1 VFLYAAIPVISQL
14 EDLFNEVITWLYDD
28 VGIAWGLGIVLITW
42 LSRLVVLPFT
52 LRSMHGMREMQALQ
66 PYLKEI
72 QEKYKDDRQ
81 RMQREQMALFQEHG
95 VNPLS
100 ACLPLVFQFPVFIAL
115 YNLLRSTTFKDE
127 LIDSG
132 DPGWLFINHL
142 GEHPTG
148 AETVVLVLL
157 AVAGTFALII
167 FTPSPQT
174 TGGNTQ
180 RYLFAGVFSLVTVF
194 LIPNAPA
201 GIAVYFIASGLWQIG
216 QQTVIHF
223 VWPWRPIRRPTSS
236 LSMSAWISSSP
247 SSTAT
252 DASSP
257 SSSTMRS
264 SSTRTRS
271 AGSSGRIEG
280 WDSTPPSATRGV

>member
-223 VWPWRPIRRPTSS
+223 VWPLPSVPTPEEVKAAKPPPPPPRKRKRR
-236 LSMSAWISSSP
+236 
-247 SSTAT
+247 
-252 DASSP
+252 
-257 SSSTMRS
+257 R
-264 SSTRTRS
+264 
-271 AGSSGRIEG
+271 
-280 WDSTPPSATRGV
+280 

>member
-1 VFLYAAIPVISQL
+1 VLLEANILQPLIDVFNDVI
-14 EDLFNEVITWLYDD
+14 VWMHDD

-42 LSRLVVLPFT
+42 LSRLIVLPFT

-66 PYLKEI
+66 PYIKEI

-115 YNLLRSTTFKDE
+115 YALLRSSTFKDE

-148 AETVVLVLL
+148 AESIVLIVL
-157 AVAGTFALII
+157 AVAGTFALIL

-223 VWPWRPIRRPTSS
+223 VWPLPSVPTPQEVRATKAPPPPPRKRKRR
-236 LSMSAWISSSP
+236 
-247 SSTAT
+247 
-252 DASSP
+252 
-257 SSSTMRS
+257 R
-264 SSTRTRS
+264 
-271 AGSSGRIEG
+271 
-280 WDSTPPSATRGV
+280 

>member
-1 VFLYAAIPVISQL
+1 MPVDPNIFLDANILSPI
-14 EDLFNEVITWLYDD
+14 ENLFNDVIKWLHND
-28 VGIAWGLGIVLITW
+28 VGVAWGLGIVLITW

-66 PYLKEI
+66 PHIKEI

-100 ACLPLVFQFPVFIAL
+100 ACLPLLFQFPVFIAL
-115 YNLLRSTTFKDE
+115 YQLLRSDTFQDE
-127 LIDSG
+127 LNASG

-142 GEHPTG
+142 AEHPTG
-148 AETVVLVLL
+148 AEAIALVVL
-157 AVAGTFALII
+157 AVAGTFALIL

-201 GIAVYFIASGLWQIG
+201 GIAVYFIASGAWQG
-216 QQTVIHF
+216 VQQIVIHF
-223 VWPWRPIRRPTSS
+223 VWPLPPIPTPEEVRATKAPPPPPRKRKRR
-236 LSMSAWISSSP
+236 
-247 SSTAT
+247 
-252 DASSP
+252 
-257 SSSTMRS
+257 R
-264 SSTRTRS
+264 
-271 AGSSGRIEG
+271 
-280 WDSTPPSATRGV
+280 

>member
-1 VFLYAAIPVISQL
+1 VFLLADIPVISQI
-14 EDLFNEVITWLYDD
+14 EDLFNEVIVWMHDS
-28 VGIAWGLGIVLITW
+28 GITWGLGIVLITW
-42 LSRLVVLPFT
+42 ISRLVVLPFT

-100 ACLPLVFQFPVFIAL
+100 ACLPLLFQFPVFIAL
-115 YNLLRSTTFKDE
+115 YQLLNSGTFKDE
-127 LIDSG
+127 LRASG
-132 DPGWLFINHL
+132 DPGWLFVEHL
-142 GEHPTG
+142 AEHPTG
-148 AETVVLVLL
+148 PEAIALVVL

-174 TGGNTQ
+174 TGGASQ

-201 GIAVYFIASGLWQIG
+201 GIAVYFIASGVWQMG
-216 QQTVIHF
+216 QTAVIHF
-223 VWPWRPIRRPTSS
+223 VWPIPAVPTPEEVKASKPPPPPPRKKKRR
-236 LSMSAWISSSP
+236 
-247 SSTAT
+247 
-252 DASSP
+252 
-257 SSSTMRS
+257 R
-264 SSTRTRS
+264 
-271 AGSSGRIEG
+271 
-280 WDSTPPSATRGV
+280 

>member
-1 VFLYAAIPVISQL
+1 VPLEANILQPLIDVFNDVIK
-14 EDLFNEVITWLYDD
+14 WLHND
-28 VGIAWGLGIVLITW
+28 VGVAWGMGIVLITW

-115 YNLLRSTTFKDE
+115 YSLLRSGTFKDE
-127 LIDSG
+127 LIASG

-148 AETVVLVLL
+148 AEAIALVVL
-157 AVAGTFALII
+157 AVAGTFALIL
-167 FTPSPQT
+167 FSPTPQ

-180 RYLFAGVFSLVTVF
+180 RYLMAGLFSLFTVF
-194 LIPNAPA
+194 FVPTAPA
-201 GIAVYFIASGLWQIG
+201 GIGVYFIATGLWQIG

-223 VWPWRPIRRPTSS
+223 VWPLPAVPTPEEVRATKPPPPPPRKRKRR
-236 LSMSAWISSSP
+236 
-247 SSTAT
+247 
-252 DASSP
+252 
-257 SSSTMRS
+257 R
-264 SSTRTRS
+264 
-271 AGSSGRIEG
+271 
-280 WDSTPPSATRGV
+280 

>member
-1 VFLYAAIPVISQL
+1 MFLYAAIPVISQL

-127 LIDSG
+127 LIASG
-132 DPGWLFINHL
+132 DPGWLFIN
-142 GEHPTG
+142 
-148 AETVVLVLL
+148 
-157 AVAGTFALII
+157 
-167 FTPSPQT
+167 
-174 TGGNTQ
+174 
-180 RYLFAGVFSLVTVF
+180 
-194 LIPNAPA
+194 
-201 GIAVYFIASGLWQIG
+201 QIG
-216 QQTVIHF
+216 RAHV
-223 VWPWRPIRRPTSS
+223 
-236 LSMSAWISSSP
+236 
-247 SSTAT
+247 
-252 DASSP
+252 
-257 SSSTMRS
+257 
-264 SSTRTRS
+264 
-271 AGSSGRIEG
+271 
-280 WDSTPPSATRGV
+280 

>member
-1 VFLYAAIPVISQL
+1 VFLAANILSPI
-14 EDLFNEVITWLYDD
+14 ENLFNDVIVWFHDD
-28 VGIAWGLGIVLITW
+28 VGLTWAVGIVLITW

-66 PYLKEI
+66 PYIKEI
-72 QEKYKDDRQ
+72 QEKYKDDKQ

-115 YNLLRSTTFKDE
+115 YQLLRSSMFHDE
-127 LIDSG
+127 LVDSG

-148 AETVVLVLL
+148 AEAIVLVVL
-157 AVAGTFALII
+157 AVGGTFALL
-167 FTPSPQT
+167 FFNPSPT
-174 TGGNTQ
+174 TGGASQ
-180 RYLFAGVFSLVTVF
+180 RYLMAGIFSLVTVF

-201 GIAVYFIASGLWQIG
+201 GIAVYFIASGLWQIM

-223 VWPWRPIRRPTSS
+223 VWPLPAVPTPEEVRATKPPPPPPKKRKRR
-236 LSMSAWISSSP
+236 
-247 SSTAT
+247 
-252 DASSP
+252 
-257 SSSTMRS
+257 R
-264 SSTRTRS
+264 
-271 AGSSGRIEG
+271 
-280 WDSTPPSATRGV
+280 

>member
-1 VFLYAAIPVISQL
+1 MPLEANILQPLIDVFNDVIK
-14 EDLFNEVITWLYDD
+14 WLHND
-28 VGIAWGLGIVLITW
+28 VGVAWGMGIVLITW

-115 YNLLRSTTFKDE
+115 YSLLRSGTFKDE
-127 LIDSG
+127 LIASG

-148 AETVVLVLL
+148 AEAIALVVL
-157 AVAGTFALII
+157 AVAGTFALIL
-167 FTPSPQT
+167 FSPTPQ

-180 RYLFAGVFSLVTVF
+180 RYLMAGLFSLFTVF
-194 LIPNAPA
+194 FVPTAPA
-201 GIAVYFIASGLWQIG
+201 GIGVYFIATGLWQIG

-223 VWPWRPIRRPTSS
+223 VWPLPAVPTPEEVRATKPPPPPPRKRKRR
-236 LSMSAWISSSP
+236 
-247 SSTAT
+247 
-252 DASSP
+252 
-257 SSSTMRS
+257 R
-264 SSTRTRS
+264 
-271 AGSSGRIEG
+271 
-280 WDSTPPSATRGV
+280 